1 MREDGAE
8 ELVHVALLVD
18 ELQTLLEHLQ
28 ETQEPRLELLVDVP
42 RPSPPSASSWTDR

>member
-8 ELVHVALLVD
+8 ALVHVALLVD

-28 ETQEPRLELLVDVP
+28 ETQEPQLELLVDEP
-42 RPSPPSASSWTDR
+42 RPSLLSASSWTDR

>member
-8 ELVHVALLVD
+8 ELVHAALLVD

-28 ETQEPRLELLVDVP
+28 ETQEPQLELLVDEP